1 MYYVVPILL
10 ILGGILAASSLIVAK
25 KPEAKDLIAKLTP
38 YQAIIGVALLGTG
51 IWNLFLALTSW
62 HLLAAMSVR
71 PVYVIIAFVSIIS
84 AILLGLMFGMPMV
97 GRLSASG
104 AAKGAEMAK
113 KLAPYQ
119 VLIGLVGMGC
129 GVFWILF
136 TLGIM
141 PGTL

>member
-1 MYYVVPILL
+1 MFYIVPILL

-25 KPEAKDLIAKLTP
+25 KPSAKDLIAKIAP
-38 YQAIIGVALLGTG
+38 YQAIIGVALLATG
-51 IWNLFLALTSW
+51 IWRVFW
-62 HLLAAMSVR
+62 LLSENIFSGFAHAPVNSI
-71 PVYVIIAFVSIIS
+71 VYVAAVFS

-119 VLIGLVGMGC
+119 TLIGLIGLAA
-129 GVFWILF
+129 GVLWLLIIW
-136 TLGIM
+136 GIF
-141 PGTL
+141 PRTI